1 MTKRCCTDRSTRR
14 GLSLLELL
22 LALSIT
28 AMVAAAI
35 SSMLSVVSVGIDSR
49 RDSRTLMLRGQ
60 ASQLRLS
67 AYIAP
72 SRCILGTSGAN
83 IALWLTDSRQSDTV
97 HATEVRWLRYDSV
110 NGELAVHYVSFPA
123 GWTQTMK
130 DLADHEYL
138 RRTDWEAVYTTYST
152 AGQIDS
158 VILVDQIDTIT
169 VSLDDADPQLARL
182 VQYAF
187 TFTDMD
193 AAAEITVTGGV
204 RMHNTPAS

>member
-1 MTKRCCTDRSTRR
+1 MTTSHGPIRSAHR

-60 ASQLRLS
+60 AAQLRLS

-72 SRCILGTSGAN
+72 SRCILGASGAN

-97 HATEVRWLRYDSV
+97 HATEIRWLRYDSV
-110 NGELAVHYVSFPA
+110 NGELSVYYVAFPA

-130 DLADHEYL
+130 DLADLEYP
-138 RRTDWEAVYTTYST
+138 RRTDWEAVFTAYST

-158 VILVDQIDTIT
+158 VVLVDQIDSIDVT
-169 VSLDDADPQLARL
+169 LDDVDAQLARI
-182 VQYAF
+182 VQYEF
-187 TFTDMD
+187 TFIDMD
-193 AAAEITVTGGV
+193 ADSDITVTSGV
-204 RMHNTPAS
+204 RMHHTPAS